1 MLHVPAPEHL
11 FVSDNQILPS
21 DLILFNNILP
31 LPQNL
36 PSHLPKLH
44 QMKRSN
50 LEMNKIMNYYDCD
63 CQCPCHVDDIVWYC
77 YAMITVPQVPGPEP
91 HQGAGQG
98 SSGGSDTSEERRGGG
113 RGRGRV
119 TRHISIDDTPITHT
133 YHQPNSLDT
142 SSDSS
147 HSPEEVSQALGSFVP
162 IIMLLGESLAANCW
176 PEVSPWINMQ
186 MAARRLCL
194 CVVSAQCRPD
204 AAASWCS

>member
-1 MLHVPAPEHL
+1 
-11 FVSDNQILPS
+11 
-21 DLILFNNILP
+21 
-31 LPQNL
+31 
-36 PSHLPKLH
+36 
-44 QMKRSN
+44 
-50 LEMNKIMNYYDCD
+50 
-63 CQCPCHVDDIVWYC
+63 
-77 YAMITVPQVPGPEP
+77 MITVPQVPGPEP

-113 RGRGRV
+113 RGSGRGMGRV